1 MQRKLFS
8 LVLTAL
14 MVMLSLVPAQ
24 SVAQQS
30 PQNWDACRLG
40 AFSTEEDF
48 QMQDSEPYDGNP
60 YISDG
65 DVLSLDGEVC
75 ARNRDLLSPFFAAA
89 APPDL
94 GLDALDILN
103 VTDRIVAF
111 STELDDPG
119 KRFTAGDLLFTNGGD
134 IPNVA
139 LVAAFKIN
147 YDIGLDAVQFMGPG
161 DKILAFVASL
171 PNLPRDRFLENPD
184 LLRNLL
190 LEHGIDLWFSIE
202 GTHRNPD
209 QLTILDGDLLSAAFG
224 TIVAANSALLPG
236 NVPAG
241 IPTRGVDFGL
251 DAVVVSDRT
260 LNRESA
266 LKETAFSTEILFESD
281 KASFTDGDI
290 LRFQD
295 GVLTPNELLI
305 AKFHAAAD
313 FLGLDALSGAQPQTE
328 PEPMITLIGN
338 RSVWD
343 IDGGFVTIGG
353 GGTGLYWD
361 GLSTTGPTPPR
372 RPFGWYIPIDGYLTD
387 DIVEFRVA
395 FRETSAAPP
404 TPGTSSAI
412 QTSWRIREW
421 YGTPPFCRPTGT
433 FAPDGDGWFNAADYR
448 FYQSGSGGC
457 PNGGLVLAVWDTLND
472 PNVLDKDGHYV
483 LWLEWRTTLGGT
495 VFREPVD
502 HHVQLDNTAPKI
514 DAFELRT
521 AGGTTVPACGG
532 ASAGTDVFEVY
543 ADFSDAYLLG
553 YRIRLRGGN
562 PPASAYY
569 PSPGG
574 WHGYWEGAPYAAN
587 LNGQGTT
594 PAGLQLLREIDMNDL
609 GGSYVECC
617 YVLDLWVSDAAIRHN
632 FNRYYAYPDQPGW
645 AWPNVFLTFAAAP

>member
-8 LVLTAL
+8 LVLTMLLVA
-14 MVMLSLVPAQ
+14 LSLVPAR
-24 SVAQQS
+24 SVAQQP

-75 ARNRDLLSPFFAAA
+75 ARNRDLLAAFFAAA

-103 VTDRIVAF
+103 VNDRIVAF

-119 KRFTAGDLLFTNGGD
+119 NRFTAGDLLFTNGGD

-161 DKILAFVASL
+161 DKIIAFVDAL
-171 PNLPRDRFLENPD
+171 PNMPRDRFLENPG
-184 LLRNLL
+184 LLAGMLK
-190 LEHGIDLWFSIE
+190 EYGIDLWFSIE
-202 GTHRNPD
+202 GTFSSPD
-209 QLTILDGDLLSAAFG
+209 QLTILDGDLLSAASG
-224 TIVAANSALLPG
+224 TIVAANSTLLPSS
-236 NVPAG
+236 VPAG
-241 IPTRGVDFGL
+241 IPARGVDFGL

-260 LNRESA
+260 LDRESA
-266 LKETAFSTEILFESD
+266 LKELAFSTEILFESD
-281 KASFTDGDI
+281 KVSFTDGDI

-305 AKFHAAAD
+305 AKVHAAAD

-372 RPFGWYIPIDGYLTD
+372 QPFGWYIPIDGYLTD
-387 DIVEFRVA
+387 DIVAFRVA
-395 FRETSAAPP
+395 FREVSASPP
-404 TPGTSSAI
+404 APGTASAI

-433 FAPDGDGWFNAADYR
+433 LDPDGDGWFDAADYR

-483 LWLEWRTTLGGT
+483 LWLEWRTTPGGT

-514 DAFELRT
+514 NDFELHT

-532 ASAGTDVFEVY
+532 AGAGT
-543 ADFSDAYLLG
+543 
-553 YRIRLRGGN
+553 
-562 PPASAYY
+562 
-569 PSPGG
+569 
-574 WHGYWEGAPYAAN
+574 
-587 LNGQGTT
+587 
-594 PAGLQLLREIDMNDL
+594 
-609 GGSYVECC
+609 
-617 YVLDLWVSDAAIRHN
+617 
-632 FNRYYAYPDQPGW
+632 
-645 AWPNVFLTFAAAP
+645 